1 MITLDRH
8 SPIPILEQL
17 VARLR
22 YLIASGHYK
31 LDEVLPSTRML
42 ADQLDLSF
50 HTVRKAYQTLE
61 AEGLLT
67 SKVGS
72 GFRVKERA
80 PLSKTERM
88 ERGAAVMQEAL
99 QQLVGLGMDEREV
112 EYTFQEQLSLLDDP
126 TERSLLLFVAPYR
139 EMAVL
144 CAEQITMAVQQPVE
158 AVTLDRLGYYREAD
172 YAFTPCPQ
180 LRLVREHLP
189 RADVY
194 GTTVYLTPET
204 LDRIARL
211 LEHETLGLLTRHADT
226 IAPLSETLQTLT
238 GFTGP
243 ILAASID
250 EGVQHLPSLLK
261 QTALVVVTPACRR
274 RVQHLLQDGPP
285 HLPIAPVLSQESI
298 AAIRQLIPH

>member
-1 MITLDRH
+1 MITLDRNA
-8 SPIPILEQL
+8 PIPILEQL

-22 YLIASGHYK
+22 YLIASGHYQI
-31 LDEVLPSTRML
+31 DEVLPSTRML

-50 HTVRKAYQTLE
+50 HTVRKAYQALE
-61 AEGLLT
+61 AEGLLA

-80 PLSKTERM
+80 PLSKAERI

-99 QQLVGLGMDEREV
+99 QQLVGLGMAEDEV
-112 EYTFQEQLSLLDDP
+112 EYTFQEQFSLLEDP
-126 TERSLLLFVAPYR
+126 PERSLLLFVAPYR
-139 EMAVL
+139 EMAL
-144 CAEQITMAVQQPVE
+144 LGAEQITLALQQPVE
-158 AVTLDRLGYYREAD
+158 AVTLDRLAYYREAD

-180 LRLVREHLP
+180 LRQVMAQLP
-189 RADVY
+189 HADVY
-194 GTTVYLTPET
+194 GTTGYLTPET

-226 IAPLSETLQTLT
+226 IAPLSEAIQTFT

-250 EGVQHLPSLLK
+250 EGVQHLPALLK
-261 QTALVVVTPACRR
+261 QMALVVFTPSCRR
-274 RVQHLLQDGPP
+274 RVQHLLPEGLP
-285 HLPIAPVLSQESI
+285 HLPIAPTLSPESI
-298 AAIRQLIPH
+298 AFLRQVIPR